1 MSLAP
6 TAEAAPNARQGA
18 HAVSASAVHTPTAA
32 SGTGDTASARKAS
45 GPGYMLVVTG
55 PSGAGKGTLVSHLL
69 KIRPGCVFSISAT
82 TRARRATEAQGREY
96 EFMEPADFLAHVDR
110 GYFLEW
116 AHVHG
121 QFYGTP
127 AGPVDDQ
134 VRAGKVVVLDVDV
147 QGGASVRRARPRA
160 VSVFVYPP
168 SIDSLRAR
176 LEARGTDKPEVIEE
190 RLRNAPGEMAQAVH
204 YDYIIMNDDLER
216 AQAALVAIHD
226 AELARVRGAVS

>member
-96 EFMEPADFLAHVDR
+96 EFL
-110 GYFLEW
+110 
-116 AHVHG
+116 
-121 QFYGTP
+121 
-127 AGPVDDQ
+127 
-134 VRAGKVVVLDVDV
+134 
-147 QGGASVRRARPRA
+147 
-160 VSVFVYPP
+160 
-168 SIDSLRAR
+168 
-176 LEARGTDKPEVIEE
+176 
-190 RLRNAPGEMAQAVH
+190 
-204 YDYIIMNDDLER
+204 
-216 AQAALVAIHD
+216 
-226 AELARVRGAVS
+226 

>member
-1 MSLAP
+1 M
-6 TAEAAPNARQGA
+6 AEAAPQPKARTGVQAATSANASSAAGA
-18 HAVSASAVHTPTAA
+18 VTGVTP
-32 SGTGDTASARKAS
+32 AREVS
-45 GPGYMLVVTG
+45 GPGFILVVTG

-69 KIRPGCVFSISAT
+69 KQRPGCVFSISAT
-82 TRARRATEAQGREY
+82 TRARRVTEANNREY
-96 EFMEPADFLAHVDR
+96 EFLEPADFLARVDR

-134 VRAGKVVVLDVDV
+134 VRAGKVVLLDVDV

-168 SIDSLRAR
+168 TLDSLRAR
-176 LEARGTDKPEVIEE
+176 LESRGTDKAEVIAE
-190 RLRNAPGEMAQAVH
+190 RLRNAPGEMAQAVQ

-216 AQAALVAIHD
+216 AQTALLAIHD
-226 AELARVRGAVS
+226 AELARVRGVVA

>member
-1 MSLAP
+1 M
-6 TAEAAPNARQGA
+6 AEAASSPKPSSGVQGSA
-18 HAVSASAVHTPTAA
+18 HA
-32 SGTGDTASARKAS
+32 SGTPRGPSNDAPSARE
-45 GPGYMLVVTG
+45 PGRPGFILVVTG

-69 KIRPGCVFSISAT
+69 KQRPGCVFSVSAT
-82 TRARRATEAQGREY
+82 TRARRASEAQGREY
-96 EFMEPADFLAHVDR
+96 EFLEPADFLTRVGQD
-110 GYFLEW
+110 YFLEW

-127 AGPVDDQ
+127 AAPVDEQ

-147 QGGASVRRARPRA
+147 QGGASVRRVRPRA

-168 SIDSLRAR
+168 SLDSLRAR
-176 LEARGTDKPEVIEE
+176 LESRGTDKPEVIAE

-204 YDYIIMNDDLER
+204 YDFIIMNDDLER

-226 AELARVRGAVS
+226 AELARVRGVAAS